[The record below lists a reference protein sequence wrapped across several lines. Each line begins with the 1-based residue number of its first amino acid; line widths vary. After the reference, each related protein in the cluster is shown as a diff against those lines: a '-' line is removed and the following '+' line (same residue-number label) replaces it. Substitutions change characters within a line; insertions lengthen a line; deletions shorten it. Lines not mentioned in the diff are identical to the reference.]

1 MYTSK
6 KYDVSI
12 QNRRRRQTWV
22 DSKKCRMGRENGSIL
37 NAFFWG
43 QKHNGMIQK
52 NKSIKVQSFK

>member
-52 NKSIKVQSFK
+52 NT